1 MDDLL
6 IDGNSLSI
14 NDVISIAYSRSRKV
28 RLTEGSIKNINKA
41 SDAVAEFVRQGK
53 VVYGITTGFGAFK
66 DKIIPT
72 DQVELLQNNILLS
85 HAVGVGPVLDEAT
98 TRAMMLIRANTL
110 AKGNSGIKIETLNL
124 LLDMLNKGIYPVIPE
139 KGSLGA
145 SGDLAP
151 LAHMSLPLIGIGE
164 VIYQNVKMPSMEA
177 FSRVGLEPIKLTAK
191 EGLALTNGTSFMTA
205 LGAISYWKALFLIKV
220 ADLSAAFTLEAV
232 NGTSRAFDARIHELR
247 PHEGQRI
254 SALNLRNVL
263 EESSFVR
270 GDDPRNVQ
278 DAYTLRCIPQV
289 HGAVRDTLSH
299 CLKIIET
306 EINSVTDNPL
316 IFFDDLGNPEII
328 SGGNFHG
335 EPLAFAMDFLG
346 IAITDLGNMMER
358 RIAKLVDETNNQ
370 HELPAF
376 LTKNG
381 GVNSGF
387 MLLQYTA
394 AALAS
399 ENKVLSHPSSTDS
412 IPSSAN
418 VEDHVSMG
426 ANSALHARDVLT
438 NTEMILSLELFSAGQ
453 AVDFRKSENSSL
465 VLGKGT
471 RQIYK
476 LIRKRI
482 PFLEKDTLMYPLIN
496 SIHEL
501 MTSEEFVTLVNHL
514 VV

>member
-1 MDDLL
+1 MDELL
-6 IDGNSLSI
+6 IDGNSLTI
-14 NDVISIAYSRSRKV
+14 NDVISVAYSPSRQV
-28 RLTEGSIKNINKA
+28 RLTEGSISRIIKA
-41 SDAVAEFVRQGK
+41 SDAVVEFVRQGK
-53 VVYGITTGFGAFK
+53 IVYGITTGFGAFK

-85 HAVGVGPVLDEAT
+85 HAVGVGPALDIAT
-98 TRAMMLIRANTL
+98 TRAMLLIRANTL
-110 AKGNSGIKIETLNL
+110 AKGHSGIRIDTLNL

-151 LAHMSLPLIGIGE
+151 LAHMALPLIGMGE
-164 VIYQNVKMPSMEA
+164 VVYLDDRMSSIEA
-177 FSRVGLEPIKLTAK
+177 FSKVGLKPIRLMAK

-205 LGAISYWKALFLIKV
+205 LGAMSCWKALNLVK
-220 ADLSAAFTLEAV
+220 AAELSAALTLEAL

-247 PHEGQRI
+247 QHEGQKI
-254 SALNLRNVL
+254 CASNLINLL
-263 EESSFVR
+263 EESTFVR
-270 GDDPRNVQ
+270 DDDPHNVQ

-289 HGAVRDTLSH
+289 HGAVRDTLFH
-299 CLKIIET
+299 CLRIIET
-306 EINSVTDNPL
+306 ELNSVTDNPL

-346 IAITDLGNMMER
+346 IAMTDLGNMMER
-358 RIAKLVDETNNQ
+358 RIAKLVDDTNIQ

-426 ANSALHARDVLT
+426 ANSALHARDILA
-438 NTEMILSLELFSAGQ
+438 NIEMILSLELLSAAQ
-453 AVDFRKSENSSL
+453 AVDFRKSENLSL
-465 VLGKGT
+465 RLGKGT
-471 RQIYK
+471 RILYE
-476 LIRKRI
+476 LIRQHV
-482 PFLEKDTLMYPLIN
+482 PFVERDTLMYPLIH
-496 SIHEL
+496 SMHAL
-501 MTSEEFVTLVNHL
+501 LTSEKFVTLVNNL
-514 VV
+514 VD

>member
-6 IDGNSLSI
+6 IDGNSLTI
-14 NDVISIAYSRSRKV
+14 NDVISVAYSPSRQV
-28 RLTEGSIKNINKA
+28 RLTEGSNNKIIKA

-53 VVYGITTGFGAFK
+53 VIYGITTGFGAFK
-66 DKIIPT
+66 DKIIPA

-85 HAVGVGPVLDEAT
+85 HAVGVGPVLDQTT

-164 VIYQNVKMPSMEA
+164 VIYQNVKMPSKEA

-205 LGAISYWKALFLIKV
+205 LGAISYWKALFLIKA

-476 LIRKRI
+476 LIRQRI